1 MFFPNLLLT
10 ILSVFGV
17 INVQIDL
24 GINSQEDI
32 VTERSNDFAPMF
44 LNDAQSLAYYKN
56 LVNQEEYIR
65 YSYNATNVKKIN
77 KRTISDTTNIEIK
90 ESNQNRSEFVTVMEN
105 LGLNGNRVGCGIT
118 ALATE
123 LEYFQN
129 LIGYSK
135 LAISDFNGHYNIP
148 FIQTIVDNSNLLLNG
163 SSGTG
168 MFTWD
173 LFDSL
178 NKTIKRCGLDN
189 KVNTY
194 RYDVINEQRIKDL
207 INQGYPVIW
216 GTNLSAPFLNTP
228 YYGHFMNI
236 YSYVEYTYDTQLATN
251 IKKNNVYA

>member
-44 LNDAQSLAYYKN
+44 LDDAQSLAYYRN

-118 ALATE
+118 ALVTE

-135 LAISDFNGHYNIP
+135 LAIC
-148 FIQTIVDNSNLLLNG
+148 LL
-163 SSGTG
+163 T
-168 MFTWD
+168 
-173 LFDSL
+173 
-178 NKTIKRCGLDN
+178 
-189 KVNTY
+189 
-194 RYDVINEQRIKDL
+194 
-207 INQGYPVIW
+207 
-216 GTNLSAPFLNTP
+216 
-228 YYGHFMNI
+228 
-236 YSYVEYTYDTQLATN
+236 
-251 IKKNNVYA
+251 